1 MYRKPPVWLVFTLL
15 LLFALTLPPRPLN
28 AQEGTISLEQAIQ
41 TAKELFPETKLYP
54 DFSSEFNSS
63 PMRSTWGLRWEASA
77 DEQGNLFVEVDAH
90 SGEIISFNQWKPEPD
105 SNAPTSMT
113 LSQAQGLASQW
124 LQKLVPQKSSRL
136 RLVSGNDV
144 IPLNGY
150 GNASYNFRWERVE
163 NGIPVVGEGAY
174 MEINGRTRNIISYHL
189 NWLETPMVDTGKA
202 IPREQAFGVFQEQ
215 QMLKLQYFMPWEVR
229 PLAADG
235 NKEKLRLVYRI
246 DHPSNGTIDALT
258 GKPLVLKEGQWKE
271 EMANYAMMGGMGESK
286 RAADLT
292 PQEISELEKNS
303 KILSRDQAAARV
315 KQWVDIPS
323 QATLTSANLGRDWGN
338 PETRVWNLNWNLNA
352 TDSST
357 PPFELWARVDAMSG
371 RLYSFHLYGG
381 EDSVPPKLD
390 RNAAQAIAD
399 DFLGKV
405 EPQLVGQVKLSPDPN
420 SNTKEIQGNHDFRYN
435 RQVNGISFPRDGMT
449 VTVSSRE
456 HKVVGYD
463 LTWWPQEFPAAAG
476 AIEATGANQRFL
488 EGAPLTLCY
497 IHINQRNQ
505 SSQLALVYQPLPSS
519 QDEPFAML
527 DAITGE
533 KLDGAGNPLTSKP
546 GKKSFTDIS
555 GHFAEKQIK
564 LMGQAGLMSEFGN
577 QFKPDQPIK
586 NIDFLRTLIGAREGI
601 WQLENMNDN
610 RVISYCQTRGWL
622 TGKIDPQELLPRQ
635 LMTQVVIRSMGLE
648 TVARRPAMFKNPFPE
663 DSTITEANLG
673 YVALA
678 NGLGLLHVNQAFNGD
693 GPVTRGEV
701 AYTLVNSLQ
710 TR

>member
-1 MYRKPPVWLVFTLL
+1 MDKQTKSLHQEGEEEMYRKPPVWLVFTLL

-41 TAKELFPETKLYP
+41 TAKELFPETKVYS

-258 GKPLVLKEGQWKE
+258 GKPLILKEGQWKE

-303 KILSRDQAAARV
+303 QILSRDQAAARV

-390 RNAAQAIAD
+390 RNAAQPWGKYDESNNYRTYSRQQNCSRRHIFGQPRQGVIGRGNQVNTFLNSGIYRFGHQDQKYSQDQYAPFYPAYFAKPARQD
-399 DFLGKV
+399 SQGGCQEVDFHVPFRPQNLPYPVHSRGKAFPQTTPFHGQSLPLQFHRLHNFFLKLAHDFPFFLGLMV
-405 EPQLVGQVKLSPDPN
+405 ITQQVKHPMSYQ
-420 SNTKEIQGNHDFRYN
+420 EAQ
-435 RQVNGISFPRDGMT
+435 FPMQT
-449 VTVSSRE
+449 VTV
-456 HKVVGYD
+456 
-463 LTWWPQEFPAAAG
+463 F
-476 AIEATGANQRFL
+476 
-488 EGAPLTLCY
+488 LTLNSRLFQGY
-497 IHINQRNQ
+497 HDIPQHIYLAPEIILGFIISQFVHGKGEHVRRPVLPTINKIQLLNVVVVNQKNGNF
-505 SSQLALVYQPLPSS
+505 SV
-519 QDEPFAML
+519 
-527 DAITGE
+527 
-533 KLDGAGNPLTSKP
+533 AG
-546 GKKSFTDIS
+546 
-555 GHFAEKQIK
+555 
-564 LMGQAGLMSEFGN
+564 EFGHLGN
-577 QFKPDQPIK
+577 
-586 NIDFLRTLIGAREGI
+586 
-601 WQLENMNDN
+601 
-610 RVISYCQTRGWL
+610 
-622 TGKIDPQELLPRQ
+622 
-635 LMTQVVIRSMGLE
+635 VVDH
-648 TVARRPAMFKNPFPE
+648 A
-663 DSTITEANLG
+663 
-673 YVALA
+673 
-678 NGLGLLHVNQAFNGD
+678 
-693 GPVTRGEV
+693 
-701 AYTLVNSLQ
+701 
-710 TR
+710 